1 MMKLQGEYIVKLR
14 RLEDK
19 LLEALN
25 NVQESILE
33 SELVITTLQ
42 KLKTEASNVTEEMK
56 QSNDVLAE

>member
-1 MMKLQGEYIVKLR
+1 MKLQGEYIVKLR

>member
-1 MMKLQGEYIVKLR
+1 MKLR